1 MSQEV
6 SKDTAVPSGTVK
18 LPLHHSTTYVNEL
31 VGRVNSI
38 SEHSPVI
45 FT

>member
-6 SKDTAVPSGTVK
+6 SKDAAGPSGTVM
-18 LPLHHSTTYVNEL
+18 PSLHHSTSYVNCL
-31 VGRVNSI
+31 VGSVNSI